1 MSHDLP
7 EPMSSGSNSFL
18 RFLGVER
25 EEAPLVFPLLLH
37 NFLQGLGIAFLFTT
51 SSAIFIHEF
60 EGRELALAFVIA
72 GVVMMAVARVYA
84 YFEHKMA
91 LDRYLPAVVLALP
104 IILVGLRVAGY
115 GLGHGIFAF
124 AMLVAYRVVYM
135 LANLEFWGLTSL
147 VFHIRQSKRLFGLI
161 GSGDIPAKM
170 LGYLAVY
177 LIADNLHLEDL
188 LYLGAAFFLMSWLML
203 RLVLRNPQAQARLH
217 HHGHHHASHGG
228 SSPDQF
234 LRRFFGNEFVM
245 ALALFAAMSSL
256 AMGLVDFSFYG
267 KVKHQYHSSEQ
278 LAAFLGLFMTIS
290 MAITFAL
297 KLLFSGKI
305 LQRIGVTPIMALLPA
320 LLIIPSVFLLLP
332 LSFTH
337 EQRILLWFFS
347 IMYLVRDVSK
357 YALVD
362 PMFLA
367 LFQPLNSHLRLRG
380 HTIVKGLVDPLGLA
394 VIGALIY
401 WGESVAEENMFQ
413 LLAGA
418 LAVICLGW
426 FVVVRRLGREWL
438 ELLQTSVRKRFLDG
452 NTVSL
457 GGKATSVFLHEKL
470 KSGSESEAIYALRML
485 RENPAED
492 MEAVFGAALQNSHP
506 VVQHLGL
513 QEMDAAGML
522 VQTGLLEQMIASD
535 YPPLQTLAARIL
547 LRTQPGYSGVA
558 ALISDGSQ
566 ATKAGAIAGM
576 LQSDDPA
583 AQGVAT
589 QHLEA
594 LVDSTQPDHQ
604 LLGLWLIKE
613 AMPSGQLPVVMR
625 LLESDSAAVV
635 DGAIAAAGTIGNAA
649 FIQPL
654 MALAQ
659 QPHFRASA
667 LEALARYP
675 AEAVTTEAAASV
687 SMIRTLCRLAGR
699 ADSQISNEFLV
710 QQIGSKDPVTRR
722 EAIHAL
728 SRRDFKA
735 APNDRLVQ
743 AHIADM
749 QAQLHTEMAQYQV
762 FLVDPHY
769 RDIATALETEL
780 HALVDQLLLCLTFR
794 YDTRTIMRAR
804 HGLQFKNAEMRA
816 GALEILDHLL
826 PRGQAARLLKLLEVL
841 YLHRTAE
848 TSPKA
853 GSKEAQESCR
863 KLMQEAT
870 AVHDS
875 WTVCLA
881 THHFLQQV
889 PGNATPDLVQHA
901 VSGATPFLAQY
912 ARWLSTHH
920 PDLIPAS
927 PEMHSSHENH
937 ASFSP
942 LEMVLMLKASAI
954 FAETPENTLAEVAAI
969 AVVERVAEGEVLFR
983 KGDTGDCMY
992 IIAEGEIHIGD
1003 GATRFATMGKGDFFG
1018 ELALVETEPRSADA
1032 VAGSDCLLIRIDQDD
1047 FYELIEDRMEVAR
1060 GILVILAKRL
1070 RRQNELIRSLKE
1082 GRG

>member
-1 MSHDLP
+1 MNHNRSEAQAAGNAP
-7 EPMSSGSNSFL
+7 IL
-18 RFLGVER
+18 RLLGVER

-37 NFLQGLGIAFLFTT
+37 NFLLGLGIAFLFTT

-60 EGRELALAFVIA
+60 EGKQLALAFVIA
-72 GVVMMAVARVYA
+72 GVANMAVARVYA
-84 YFEHKMA
+84 YFEHKLA

-104 IILVGLRVAGY
+104 LIVLALRFAGY

-188 LYLGAAFFLMSWLML
+188 LYLGAAFFLLAWLML

-217 HHGHHHASHGG
+217 HHGHHHAGHQNST
-228 SSPDQF
+228 PDQF
-234 LRRFFGNEFVM
+234 LKRFFGNEFVM
-245 ALALFAAMSSL
+245 AMALFAALSSL

-267 KVKHQYHSSEQ
+267 KVKHQYQSSEQ
-278 LAAFLGLFMTIS
+278 LAAFLGLFMTVS
-290 MAITFAL
+290 MAITSVL

-320 LLIIPSVFLLLP
+320 LLILPSIFLLLP
-332 LSFTH
+332 FSFTH
-337 EQRILLWFFS
+337 EQRLLLWFFS
-347 IMYLVRDVSK
+347 IMYLVRDVTK

-401 WGESVAEENMFQ
+401 LGETVAEESMFQ

-418 LAVICLGW
+418 LVAICLGW
-426 FVVVRRLGREWL
+426 LVVVRRLGNEWL
-438 ELLQTSVRKRFLDG
+438 ELLRSSVRKRFLDG
-452 NTVSL
+452 DTVSL
-457 GGKATSVFLHEKL
+457 GGKATSDFLHEKL
-470 KSGSESEAIYALRML
+470 RKGTESEAIYALRML
-485 RENPAED
+485 MAHPSED
-492 MEAVFGAALQNSHP
+492 HLALLRTALSNQHL
-506 VVQHLGL
+506 VVQHLAL
-513 QEMDAAGML
+513 QELDASGA
-522 VQTGLLEQMIASD
+522 VVSPQDLERMIASE
-535 YPPLQTLAARIL
+535 YAPLQTLAARIL
-547 LRTQPGYSGVA
+547 LRSQPGYAGGA
-558 ALISDGSQ
+558 ALIAGPNE

-583 AQGVAT
+583 AQGLAT
-589 QHLEA
+589 QQLEA

-604 LLGLWLIKE
+604 ILGLWLIKE
-613 AMPSGQLPVVMR
+613 AAPADKLPVVMR
-625 LLESDSAAVV
+625 LLDSDTAAVV
-635 DGAIAAAGTIGNAA
+635 DGAIAAAGTLGNPAL
-649 FIQPL
+649 IQPL

-659 QPHFRASA
+659 RPHFRASA
-667 LEALARYP
+667 LEALAQYP
-675 AEAVTTEAAASV
+675 VEAVTTEASASV
-687 SMIRTLCRLAGR
+687 SMIRTLCRLASR
-699 ADSQISNEFLV
+699 PDSQISNEFLI

-728 SRRDFKA
+728 TKRDFKA
-735 APNDRLVQ
+735 APSDRLLQ

-749 QAQLHTEMAQYQV
+749 QAQLITEMNQYLV
-762 FLVDPHY
+762 FLADPGY
-769 RDIATALETEL
+769 RDLAVALETEL

-794 YDTRTIMRAR
+794 YDTRSIMRAR
-804 HGLQFKNAEMRA
+804 HGLQFKSTEMRA

-841 YLHRTAE
+841 YLQRTAD
-848 TSPKA
+848 SLPK
-853 GSKEAQESCR
+853 SSTNEAHEGCR

-870 AVHDS
+870 AIHDS

-881 THHFLQQV
+881 THHFLKQSQGQV
-889 PGNATPDLVQHA
+889 APDLVQHA
-901 VSGATPFLAQY
+901 VSGSTPFVAQY
-912 ARWLSTHH
+912 ARWLSVQH
-920 PDLIPAS
+920 PELIPTN
-927 PEMHSSHENH
+927 PMHSSTDHHEH
-937 ASFSP
+937 FSP
-942 LEMVLMLKASAI
+942 LEMVLMLKASSI

-969 AVVERVAEGEVLFR
+969 AVVERVPEGDTLFR

-1003 GATRFATMGKGDFFG
+1003 GATRFATMGKGEFFG

-1032 VAGSDCLLIRIDQDD
+1032 VAASDCLLIRIDQDD

-1070 RRQNELIRSLKE
+1070 RKQNELIRSLK
-1082 GRG
+1082 